1 MILNKKE
8 LDERIEL
15 MGILGISSAH
25 QDYFIQ
31 SANDE
36 AYKGVIELIDKVS
49 SKAFAIGV
57 ASSGDLKAAIEDHLD
72 VRRELIEKIKKLD
85 GIGNE

>member
-1 MILNKKE
+1 MLLSKKE
-8 LDERIEL
+8 LAERVEL
-15 MGILGISSAH
+15 MGILGISSAY
-25 QDYFIQ
+25 QQYFIE

-57 ASSGDLKAAIEDHLD
+57 ASGSDLKAAIEDHLD
-72 VRRELIEKIKKLD
+72 VRRQLIEKIKKLD
-85 GIGNE
+85 GIGND

>member
-15 MGILGISSAH
+15 MGILGISSAY
-25 QDYFIQ
+25 QQYFIE

>member
-8 LDERIEL
+8 LEERIEL

-57 ASSGDLKAAIEDHLD
+57 ASGSDLKAAIEDHLD
-72 VRRELIEKIKKLD
+72 LRRQLIEKIKKLD